1 MTPKRITNDHEF
13 SHAAHRPF
21 GVVLGLLLL
30 VYGVWFLSYWPG
42 ALGEDSLAILLEA
55 ETEGVFQSGKPVFWY
70 YFVKWLYMPWGLVEM
85 PIGVQLLV
93 TALVFA
99 RILGWC
105 WQQGLKSRFWFLLV
119 FIAIAPHTILFSA
132 SLYADGIFAVATV
145 GLLFEIWL
153 LAQYKQST
161 ATSLLIIAVC
171 LPFALF
177 ARSNG
182 VVLVLSVA
190 YAAYACGGWGRWLLI
205 GYTVLWFG
213 LNYIGGQMHV
223 TKQHDVL
230 FPLAAFETANFLQP
244 RPMNLTETEHRVSEK
259 SIQLLSK
266 FQPIQ
271 RTIESYDR
279 DYWDPLVYF
288 PSGPDLSQLNE
299 AERVALV
306 KEFFTYNLWHNLPAF
321 VSSRVNIFLVAS
333 LAQGGFQYYENAET
347 VLKRVH
353 SRTEY
358 RPFHFTA
365 AVGVLQQVHD
375 FSFRYRWL
383 FWTPF
388 FGMFLLVQLT
398 RKALLARQFALLAL
412 TLPMLAQLLGI
423 FVFSPAGEYR
433 YLLPF
438 ALLPMAMLP
447 IWGSL
452 TRERI
457 HTP

>member
-1 MTPKRITNDHEF
+1 MNLMRTTKGQEF
-13 SHAAHRPF
+13 SRAAYRPF
-21 GVVLGLLLL
+21 GVMLGLLLL
-30 VYGVWFLSYWPG
+30 VYCVWFLSYWPG
-42 ALGEDSLAILLEA
+42 VLGQDSLAILREV
-55 ETEGVFQSGKPVFWY
+55 ETNGTFQSGKPVFWY
-70 YFVKWLYMPWGLVEM
+70 FFVKWLYMPWRLVEM
-85 PIGVQLLV
+85 PIGFQLLV

-105 WQQGLKSRFWFLLV
+105 WQQGLKSTFWFLLV
-119 FIAIAPHTILFSA
+119 FIAIAPHVIFFSA
-132 SLYADGIFAVATV
+132 SLYADGVFAVATV
-145 GLLFEIWL
+145 GLLFEMWL
-153 LAQYKQST
+153 LAQYKKPT
-161 ATSLLIIAVC
+161 ATALLIVAVC

-182 VVLVLSVA
+182 VILVLSIA
-190 YAAYACGGWGRWLLI
+190 YAAYACGGWGRWFLI

-213 LNYIGGQMHV
+213 LNYFGGQMHV
-223 TKQHDVL
+223 TRQHGAL

-244 RPMNLTETEHRVSEK
+244 RPMNLPGTDRRVSEK
-259 SIQLLSK
+259 SVQLLSK
-266 FQPIQ
+266 AYPIQ
-271 RTIESYDR
+271 RTIQSYDP

-288 PSGPDLSQLNE
+288 PSGPELSQLNE
-299 AERVALV
+299 SERVALV

-321 VSSRVNIFLVAS
+321 VSSRVNVFLVAS
-333 LAQGGFQYYENAET
+333 LAQGGFQYYENTEII
-347 VLKRVH
+347 LKRVH
-353 SRTEY
+353 SNSEY

-365 AVGVLQQVHD
+365 AVAVLQQIHD

-383 FWTPF
+383 LWTPF
-388 FGMFLLVQLT
+388 LGLFLLVHLT
-398 RKALLARQFALLAL
+398 RKALHGRQFALLAV

-438 ALLPMAMLP
+438 ALLPMALLP

-457 HTP
+457 QTP